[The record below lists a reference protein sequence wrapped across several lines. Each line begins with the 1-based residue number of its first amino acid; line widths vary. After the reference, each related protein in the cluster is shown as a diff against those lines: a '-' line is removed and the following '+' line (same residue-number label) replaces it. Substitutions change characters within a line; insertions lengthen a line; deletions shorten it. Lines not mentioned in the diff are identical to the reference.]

1 MNNNK
6 KIIRNIL
13 NRYELSE
20 LMPPIWLSNIGGNGI
35 KYKGKLITLNKILFD
50 TIELARVDERAKLL
64 KQMETIPDEFDCCNR
79 LTELANKLKNIKK
92 QSMWENER

>member
-1 MNNNK
+1 MNDDEIIDWWIDAYNK
-6 KIIRNIL
+6 HAPFCGYNDGDHCDECENIIQEVI
-13 NRYELSE
+13 
-20 LMPPIWLSNIGGNGI
+20 
-35 KYKGKLITLNKILFD
+35 NK
-50 TIELARVDERAKLL
+50 ARADERAKLL